1 MFEGLCWK
9 TATADTRNTG
19 VSQGGKRKSGFLDFE
34 LHLFFFSFFLSIFL
48 SFTSCSRWVGKGG
61 RFGRS
66 GRAAKG
72 ECHYSSLVRLTL
84 FLVFGLVA
92 ACAFLFSFFFS
103 GSTVPPNWRN
113 DLMGSLGGAALREIT
128 HDRPRTQAL
137 VGSPKAFITRK
148 AGGGRGRGEKKGR
161 VRFAQSQSQP
171 AVPVCGNE
179 GNFFLHSWTCVRAV
193 RIKYFRFPS

>member
-19 VSQGGKRKSGFLDFE
+19 VSQGARGSLASWT
-34 LHLFFFSFFLSIFL
+34 LNSISFFSFFLSIFL

-66 GRAAKG
+66 GRGAKG

-84 FLVFGLVA
+84 SLVFGLVA

-148 AGGGRGRGEKKGR
+148 AGGGRGRGEKKG
-161 VRFAQSQSQP
+161 
-171 AVPVCGNE
+171 E
-179 GNFFLHSWTCVRAV
+179 
-193 RIKYFRFPS
+193 